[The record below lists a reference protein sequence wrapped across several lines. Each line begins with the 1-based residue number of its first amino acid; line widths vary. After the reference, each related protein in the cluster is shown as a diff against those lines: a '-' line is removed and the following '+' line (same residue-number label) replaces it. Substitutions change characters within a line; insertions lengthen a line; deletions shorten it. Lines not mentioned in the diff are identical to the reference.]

1 MGNLS
6 RDEETEIQL
15 NEMQII
21 HFHLFFNYFVALFS
35 VDGAFVSVISELL
48 DISTPNSTKKYQEGH
63 KSQIFSQNLK
73 SGNTEVAFM
82 LRVLRKLEANLH
94 STLQMVWKKEEQKK
108 TFVAQN
114 YPCFFKF
121 SRTAENDSTWFFMGI
136 SMQALLDWIF

>member
-1 MGNLS
+1 MRGRSNRGYTECVPSNVSSAAKVIRSCLGKVSVMGNLS

-63 KSQIFSQNLK
+63 KSQIFSQKLK

-94 STLQMVWKKEEQKK
+94 STLQMV
-108 TFVAQN
+108 
-114 YPCFFKF
+114 
-121 SRTAENDSTWFFMGI
+121 
-136 SMQALLDWIF
+136 